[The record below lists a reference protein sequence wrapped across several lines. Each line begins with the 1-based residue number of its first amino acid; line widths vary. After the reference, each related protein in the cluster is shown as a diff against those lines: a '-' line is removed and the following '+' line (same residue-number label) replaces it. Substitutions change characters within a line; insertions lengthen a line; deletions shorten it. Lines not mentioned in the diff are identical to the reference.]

1 MTYAQ
6 QKRHE
11 KLRNKVVEAYDKF
24 DSNTDPLRNERL
36 YDEWIKA
43 MKKCEEFEEKFF

>member
-1 MTYAQ
+1 MTPSQ

-11 KLRNKVVEAYDKF
+11 KLRNNVMQAYEKF
-24 DSNTDPLRNERL
+24 ENNNDPLRNERL
-36 YDEWIKA
+36 YDEWMKA